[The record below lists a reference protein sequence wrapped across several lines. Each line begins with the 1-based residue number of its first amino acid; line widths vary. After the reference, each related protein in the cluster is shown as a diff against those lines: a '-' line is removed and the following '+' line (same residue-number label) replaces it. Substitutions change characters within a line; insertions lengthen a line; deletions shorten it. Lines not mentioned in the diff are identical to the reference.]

1 MYGSVEM
8 LLKFYAENFHFRFT
22 GQESREKPS
31 PAHARFSFKLK
42 LSHWRSRYF
51 TRVSP
56 NGRIHFALVESSST
70 ILNFFAEQFFPRFL
84 ERSMKPKRTI
94 LCVDDNEQ
102 SLSIRKVMLETRG
115 YRVLAYT
122 DAQQALQRFAQGGV
136 DLVLTDLIMPGIDG
150 SKLIEGVKDISPET
164 PAILLSGKVKI
175 YERETGADVFLAKGM
190 YAPVELLERIRL
202 LLVRK
207 RGPKRA
213 HLRTHPQAPP
223 RHIASA

>member
-1 MYGSVEM
+1 
-8 LLKFYAENFHFRFT
+8 
-22 GQESREKPS
+22 
-31 PAHARFSFKLK
+31 
-42 LSHWRSRYF
+42 
-51 TRVSP
+51 
-56 NGRIHFALVESSST
+56 
-70 ILNFFAEQFFPRFL
+70 
-84 ERSMKPKRTI
+84 MKPKRTI

-115 YRVLAYT
+115 YRVLAYS
-122 DAQQALQRFAQGGV
+122 DAQQAMQRFSEGGV

-150 SKLIEGVKDISPET
+150 SKLIESVKYMSPET

-190 YAPVELLERIRL
+190 YAPADLLERIRL

-213 HLRTHPQAPP
+213 HGRAQAPP
-223 RHIASA
+223 PPVRVASA